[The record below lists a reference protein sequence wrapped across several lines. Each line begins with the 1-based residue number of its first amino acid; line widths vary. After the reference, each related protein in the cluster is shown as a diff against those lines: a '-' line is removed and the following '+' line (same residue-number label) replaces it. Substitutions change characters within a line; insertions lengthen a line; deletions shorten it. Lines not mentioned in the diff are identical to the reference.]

1 MKTLINPTDKDIS
14 VIILGKDYTLK
25 ANDSID
31 LDDNIAEYWLT
42 LHAFLKVDSPK
53 VKEELKDDT
62 EDKPKKSVT
71 KK

>member
-14 VIILGKDYTLK
+14 VIIFGKDYILK
-25 ANDSID
+25 SNESID
-31 LDDNIAEYWLT
+31 LDDDVAEYWLT

-53 VKEELKDDT
+53 VKEELKNDI